1 MQPMPELTLP
11 APWRAVALDEAD
23 APALQRFF
31 DDNPLY
37 FETVTGQPAQL
48 GDAVTELQECPPEGW
63 PYTAVWRIGFQRVEA
78 PVMGP
83 APAASIDA
91 MAHIVADLLAPG
103 VWHLGLFIVATT
115 WHGRGAAPLLH
126 DGLSRWAIGQ
136 GARWMRLGV
145 VVGNARAERFW
156 AACGY
161 QPVARRTGIPAGAR
175 LNDVTIMA
183 RALTGEP
190 IDRYFA
196 LIERD
201 RPPGWADPVA

>member
-37 FETVTGQPAQL
+37 FETVTGQPAQP
-48 GDAVTELQECPPEGW
+48 GDAAAELQERPPEGW

-78 PVMGP
+78 PAAGP

-103 VWHLGLFIVATT
+103 VWHLGLFIVATA

-161 QPVARRTGIPAGAR
+161 QRVARRTGIPAGAR